1 MKKISR
7 LLAFIV
13 AIAIVLAQAV
23 PASAFQTINEQ
34 YPLSSGVMYNNY
46 TYKGSNTNSINH
58 LSVNLNDAHTKVTLG
73 MPDPIASR
81 LRTTVLATRNS
92 VEGNRVVGAVNG
104 GFFNMA
110 EGNPLFLIAQNNR
123 IINGGIVSEGA
134 DEYVNVPTAFG
145 MKANGEAIIDYFDFD
160 INLTANGQTFEVS
173 GMNRER
179 NNKEVIL
186 FTPEFYKA
194 GTNSNQYG
202 YEIIVDA
209 GTSTRNIHFGDT
221 ISGKVVQVLPYG
233 QSVSKIPDN
242 GFVISVQGGSPLNSD
257 MQKLT
262 PGTDVSVN
270 FSIDSKWNNA
280 QFIVA
285 SGPMLV
291 RDGQRYLMISESSP
305 RAKEV
310 TARTV
315 VGISKDKKTVHFIT
329 VDGKQS
335 KSPGM
340 NMRQLADYLISLG
353 VDTAI
358 NLDGGGSTTMGIRKY
373 GSNNV
378 VLANTPSAGSER
390 AVNTILQA
398 ISTAPTSEAATIK
411 YTRTNVGTML
421 VGTTSTINVEYVLDQ
436 YYNPLAIAN
445 GTMSFSSQ
453 NGTLKVS
460 GYSFTTTQAG
470 DDRIYMA
477 HNGKVIQSFPVK
489 VVDGP
494 SKLTISGSSTVEMK
508 QSAAYKVTAL
518 DADGKQLIY
527 NADQVKW
534 SVEGGIGSISSS
546 GQFTATKDGQ
556 GRIVAKLGT
565 TTASIPVTV
574 KAAGLFKDIPADYT
588 YAKEVKFLV
597 DNKYVTGYGD
607 GTFRPNQTLSRAHAA
622 VIISRVLKLD
632 TTNVKDPG
640 FKDVTPSHQYY
651 KEIAAVQNAGIIS
664 GVNSAYNP
672 NNNLTRAQMAK
683 IVAKAFNLK
692 GVSNI
697 EFTDVPK
704 TSWEYEFVQALA
716 ANNVTTGFGNG
727 LFKPNDSITRMHFG
741 LFLYRVLN

>member
-1 MKKISR
+1 MKKISK

-145 MKANGEAIIDYFDFD
+145 MKENGEAIIDYFDFD

-233 QSVSKIPDN
+233 QSVSKIPEN

-262 PGTDVSVN
+262 PGTEVSVN
-270 FSIDSKWNNA
+270 FSIDSKWNDA

>member
-1 MKKISR
+1 MKKTSR
-7 LLAFIV
+7 LITFMV
-13 AIAIVLAQAV
+13 ALVIVLAQAG
-23 PASAFQTINEQ
+23 PAFAFQTINEQ

-46 TYKGSNTNSINH
+46 TYKSSNTNSINH
-58 LSVNLNDAHTKVTLG
+58 LSINLNDAYTNVTLG
-73 MPDPIASR
+73 MPDPFTSR
-81 LRTTVLATRNS
+81 IRTTALATKNS
-92 VEGNRVVGAVNG
+92 TEGNRVVGAVNAA
-104 GFFNMA
+104 FFNMG
-110 EGNPLFLIAQNNR
+110 EGYPLFLIAQNNR
-123 IINGGIVSEGA
+123 IINGGIVSNGSS
-134 DEYVNVPTAFG
+134 EYMNVPTAFG
-145 MKANGEAIIDYFDFD
+145 MKENGEAVIDYFDFD
-160 INLTANGQTFEVS
+160 VNLTANGETLQLN

-179 NNKEVIL
+179 NNQETIL
-186 FTPEFYKA
+186 FTPEFYKP

-202 YEIIVDA
+202 YEIVVDA

-233 QSVSKIPDN
+233 QSVSKIPEN
-242 GFVISVQGGSPLNSD
+242 GFVISVQGASPLNAKL
-257 MQKLT
+257 QKLT

-270 FSIDSKWNNA
+270 FSIDSQWNNA

-291 RDGQRYLMISESSP
+291 RNGQPYIMMSTSSP

-315 VGISKDKKTVHFIT
+315 VGISKDKKTVHFVT

-340 NMRQLADYLISLG
+340 NMSQLADYLIRLG

-378 VLANTPSAGSER
+378 VLANVPAAGSER
-390 AVNTILQA
+390 AVNAILQA
-398 ISTAPTSEAATIK
+398 VSTAPTSEAATIK
-411 YTRTNVGTML
+411 YTRNNVGTML
-421 VGTTSTINVEYVLDQ
+421 VGTTSTINVQYVLDQ
-436 YYNPLAIAN
+436 YYNPLPIAN

-453 NGTLKVS
+453 NGTLQVS
-460 GYSFTTTQAG
+460 GYSFTTTKAG
-470 DDRIYMA
+470 DDRLYMA

-494 SKLTISGSSTVEMK
+494 STLTISGTKTLGVK
-508 QSAAYKVTAL
+508 QSAAYSISAL
-518 DADGKQLIY
+518 DDAGKPIIY

-546 GQFTATKDGQ
+546 GQFTATKEGQ
-556 GRIVAKLGT
+556 GSIVAKLGSK
-565 TTASIPVTV
+565 TASFPVTV
-574 KAAGLFKDIPADYT
+574 KGAALFTDIPADYI

-597 DNKYVTGYGD
+597 DKKYVTGYGD
-607 GTFRPNQTLSRAHAA
+607 GTFKPNQTLSRAHAA
-622 VIISRVLKLD
+622 VIISRVLGLD
-632 TTNVKDPG
+632 TTKVKDPG

-664 GVNSAYNP
+664 GVNGAYNP
-672 NNNLTRAQMAK
+672 NSYLTRAQMAK
-683 IVAKAFNLK
+683 IVANAFKLK

-697 EFTDVPK
+697 QFTDVPK

-716 ANNVTTGFGNG
+716 ANNITTGYGNN
-727 LFKPNDSITRMHFG
+727 LFKPYESITRMHFG